1 MLEVRRDSRCPHLLK
16 KKVFGEPFVAA
27 LFEYACAR
35 ECNFASSLVKNRISG
50 SHRLDTT
57 VRNSARL
64 ADLGK
69 FKSPIRLVLER
80 IADPAIEALGLS
92 ERAAELSELEIN
104 RYADRGRFVP
114 HIDTGTT
121 LTQLRV
127 LSCVYYFAPSP
138 LRFTGGALRLHS
150 LPSLPKRDEQ
160 TLHTVDIMPETD
172 TLVIFPSWLFHEVL
186 PVETPSNA
194 WADGRF
200 AVNCWFHRVSY
211 R

>member
-1 MLEVRRDSRCPHLLK
+1 VR
-16 KKVFGEPFVAA
+16 
-27 LFEYACAR
+27 
-35 ECNFASSLVKNRISG
+35 NRISG

-80 IADPAIEALGLS
+80 IADRAIEALGLS

-138 LRFTGGALRLHS
+138 LRFTGGALRL
-150 LPSLPKRDEQ
+150 LPKRDEQ